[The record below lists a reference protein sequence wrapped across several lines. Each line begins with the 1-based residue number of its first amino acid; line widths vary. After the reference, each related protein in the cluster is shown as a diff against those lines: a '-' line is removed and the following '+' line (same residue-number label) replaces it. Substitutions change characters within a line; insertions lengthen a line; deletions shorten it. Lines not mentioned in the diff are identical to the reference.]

1 MLPPL
6 RVFSPLSPVLSP
18 SRTIKLSGSTEN
30 RKASRSQ
37 RAPRVSSNV
46 KPISSDAQPLI
57 DRDTPTFSE
66 FHRRQN
72 LLGNFVAISETS
84 FETLVGFSKQ
94 LANWNLVDSLGGGGA
109 SSSNESFEGISSFC
123 GFGSRHKV
131 LAYKSYSSVASV
143 RFEPRDTTNPK
154 TGRLLK
160 LFKTETFDSG
170 RRSGWRNLN
179 FFVGMYIIYIE
190 FKFQITESRR
200 WSSPRGSKSYLNE
213 SGRVFIRRCS
223 PWTRFCSLRRC
234 VHVDLLRTTPRSL
247 PRSASGAGNSSRT
260 LEKLTSFICRQSLF
274 FIY

>member
-94 LANWNLVDSLGGGGA
+94 LANWNLVDSLGGGRRVRRTRA
-109 SSSNESFEGISSFC
+109 SRGYHHSVVLVLDIKF
-123 GFGSRHKV
+123 SRIKAT
-131 LAYKSYSSVASV
+131 L
-143 RFEPRDTTNPK
+143 P
-154 TGRLLK
+154 
-160 LFKTETFDSG
+160 
-170 RRSGWRNLN
+170 
-179 FFVGMYIIYIE
+179 
-190 FKFQITESRR
+190 SRR
-200 WSSPRGSKSYLNE
+200 CDLNLGTRQIPRLAD
-213 SGRVFIRRCS
+213 C
-223 PWTRFCSLRRC
+223 
-234 VHVDLLRTTPRSL
+234 
-247 PRSASGAGNSSRT
+247 
-260 LEKLTSFICRQSLF
+260 
-274 FIY
+274 